1 MDKLIKYRK
10 KFVEFCFDNGY
21 DINKIRAS
29 KAVTVYE
36 CPPAEAWMWQ
46 SPFVIHVEDGTD
58 IVYRKPE
65 HWFENKDMAV
75 LTYGAVYNQDGHL
88 VNLKT
93 NTNVAS

>member
-10 KFVEFCFDNGY
+10 KFVEFCFENGY

-36 CPPAEAWMWQ
+36 CTPAEAWMWQ

-58 IVYRKPE
+58 IYRCNPE
-65 HWFENKDMAV
+65 RLFIDNSKLSGSFANRLNEE
-75 LTYGAVYNQDGHL
+75 L
-88 VNLKT
+88 
-93 NTNVAS
+93 